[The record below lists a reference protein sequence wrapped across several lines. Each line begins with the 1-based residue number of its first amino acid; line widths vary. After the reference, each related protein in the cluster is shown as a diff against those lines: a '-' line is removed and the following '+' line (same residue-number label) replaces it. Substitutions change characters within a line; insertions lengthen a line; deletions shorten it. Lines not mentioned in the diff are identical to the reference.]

1 MSQGY
6 KTRLKRIRD
15 EKKHR
20 ATQGVFENA
29 IPLKD
34 FRYMQAEWDREIT
47 GPPIGTLAD
56 YSIKLPKII

>member
-20 ATQGVFENA
+20 AVSGVFENA
-29 IPLKD
+29 IPAKT
-34 FRYMQAEWDREIT
+34 FHQMQAEWDREIT

-56 YSIKLPKII
+56 YSILLPK